1 MRFEGEGKMN
11 QVILTAR
18 HRKCLQNG
26 CYGGPQGE
34 NEAQLYTGTKI
45 RQECLDQ
52 GWLERLP
59 DSPAGFRM
67 YRTTDLGRVMLTS
80 PTPKKAST
88 GPKIKMLP
96 PRIKTLDTRT
106 AKPLPRKK

>member
-1 MRFEGEGKMN
+1 M
-11 QVILTAR
+11 IPTAR
-18 HRKCLQNG
+18 HRKCLEAG
-26 CYGGPQGE
+26 SHGGPNGE
-34 NEAQLYTGTKI
+34 NEAQLYTGDKV

-67 YRTTDLGRVMLTS
+67 YRTTDLGRAKLRVPLPEAKPTS
-80 PTPKKAST
+80 
-88 GPKIKMLP
+88 KIKMLP

-106 AKPLPRKK
+106 AKPLPRKR

>member
-1 MRFEGEGKMN
+1 MS

-34 NEAQLYTGTKI
+34 NEAQLYTGQKV

-59 DSPAGFRM
+59 DSLIGFRM
-67 YRTTDLGRVMLTS
+67 YRTTETGRAMLNARI
-80 PTPKKAST
+80 PKKLPSRK
-88 GPKIKMLP
+88 PIPMLK
-96 PRIKTLDTRT
+96 PRLATLDTRT
-106 AKPLPRKK
+106 AKPLPRKR

>member
-1 MRFEGEGKMN
+1 MN
-11 QVILTAR
+11 QVVLTAR

-26 CYGGPQGE
+26 YYGGPQGE
-34 NEAQLYTGTKI
+34 NEAHLYTGAKI

-67 YRTTDLGRVMLTS
+67 YRTTDLGRATLAGPEPS
-80 PTPKKAST
+80 KLAKPK
-88 GPKIKMLP
+88 L
-96 PRIKTLDTRT
+96 KTLGPRL
-106 AKPLPRKK
+106 KPTNTQRPKPKE

>member
-1 MRFEGEGKMN
+1 MN

-34 NEAQLYTGTKI
+34 NEAQLYTGQKV

-59 DSPAGFRM
+59 DSLIGFRM
-67 YRTTDLGRVMLTS
+67 YRTTETGRAMLNV
-80 PTPKKAST
+80 PIPKKPSFRKPLAT
-88 GPKIKMLP
+88 LKPLVA
-96 PRIKTLDTRT
+96 TLDTRT
-106 AKPLPRKK
+106 AKPLTASRKKKT